1 VSRCKSGSRKFAV
14 VLTLAVSGLPMSGC
28 SNPADDKYQAQA
40 LPAGTPA
47 EAEAKPDAAPSP
59 EVAAAVPV
67 ALPEGAKKVQAVAAD
82 SKVEFTG
89 SKVTGSH
96 SGGFKAFTAEAVVD
110 PAKKALIDFSA
121 TIDMNSTWSD
131 NDRLTGHLKNQDFF
145 DVPKF
150 PTSTFATTKV
160 AAGGDAKLAG
170 SNTMITGNLTLHG
183 VTKQISFPAKVEVAE
198 TGAVKLDTEFAIN
211 RKDFGIVYGGKAD
224 DLIRDEVVIKLAV
237 KAQ

>member
-1 VSRCKSGSRKFAV
+1 MSRCKSGLRNFAAV
-14 VLTLAVSGLPMSGC
+14 VTLAVSGLPMSGC
-28 SNPADDKYQAQA
+28 SNPADDKFQAQA

-47 EAEAKPDAAPSP
+47 EVEAKPDAASP
-59 EVAAAVPV
+59 EVTGAVPV

-150 PTSTFATTKV
+150 PTSSFATTKV

-198 TGAVKLDTEFAIN
+198 SGAVKLDTEFAIN

-224 DLIRDEVVIKLAV
+224 DLIRDEVVIRLAV
-237 KAQ
+237 KAE

>member
-1 VSRCKSGSRKFAV
+1 MSRSRSGFGLTVSALPVFV
-14 VLTLAVSGLPMSGC
+14 VGLQLTGC
-28 SNPADDKYQAQA
+28 SNPADDKFQAQA
-40 LPAGTPA
+40 VTPG
-47 EAEAKPDAAPSP
+47 
-59 EVAAAVPV
+59 VAAEKEANTGISPAPASAETA
-67 ALPEGAKKVQAVAAD
+67 ALPEGAKKVQAVAAE
-82 SKVEFTG
+82 SKVDFIG

-96 SGGFKAFTAEAVVD
+96 SGGFKSFTAEAIVD
-110 PAKKALIDFSA
+110 PAKKTLLDFSA

-131 NDRLTGHLKNQDFF
+131 NDNLTGHLKNQDFF

-150 PTSTFATTKV
+150 PTSEFRTTKV

-183 VTKQISFPAKVEVAE
+183 VTKQIAFPAKVEVAE
-198 TGAVKLDTEFAIN
+198 SGAVKLESEFAIN

>member
-1 VSRCKSGSRKFAV
+1 MSRPQ
-14 VLTLAVSGLPMSGC
+14 SGLRNFSAVLALALSGVPITGC
-28 SNPADDKYQAQA
+28 SNPADDKFQAQA
-40 LPAGTPA
+40 LPAGAPA
-47 EAEAKPDAAPSP
+47 EVEAKPDALSP
-59 EVAAAVPV
+59 EVAGAVPV
-67 ALPEGAKKVQAVAAD
+67 TLPEGAKKVQAVAAE

-131 NDRLTGHLKNQDFF
+131 NERLTGHLKNQDFF

-224 DLIRDEVVIKLAV
+224 DLIRDEVVIRLAV

>member
-1 VSRCKSGSRKFAV
+1 MSRSRPDF
-14 VLTLAVSGLPMSGC
+14 GLPVAVMPVFLIGMQLTGC
-28 SNPADDKYQAQA
+28 SNPADDKFQAQA
-40 LPAGTPA
+40 VTPGVVA
-47 EAEAKPDAAPSP
+47 EKDTNTGISPVPTP
-59 EVAAAVPV
+59 EVAL

-82 SKVEFTG
+82 SKVDFIG

-96 SGGFKAFTAEAVVD
+96 SGGFKSFTAEAVVD
-110 PAKKALIDFSA
+110 PVKKTLLDFSA

-131 NDRLTGHLKNQDFF
+131 NDNLTGHLKNQDFF

-150 PTSTFATTKV
+150 PTSTFQTTKV
-160 AAGGDAKLAG
+160 AAGGDPKLAG
-170 SNTMITGNLTLHG
+170 SNFMITGNLTLHG
-183 VTKQISFPAKVEVAE
+183 VTKHIAFLAKVEVAE
-198 TGAVKLDTEFAIN
+198 SGAVKLDSEFAIN

>member
-1 VSRCKSGSRKFAV
+1 MSRSRPGFGLTVSAIPAFV
-14 VLTLAVSGLPMSGC
+14 VGLQLTGC
-28 SNPADDKYQAQA
+28 SNPADDKFQAQA
-40 LPAGTPA
+40 VTPGVVAEKEANTGISPVPAPA
-47 EAEAKPDAAPSP
+47 ETA
-59 EVAAAVPV
+59 
-67 ALPEGAKKVQAVAAD
+67 ALPEGAKKVQAVAAE
-82 SKVEFTG
+82 SKVDFIG

-96 SGGFKAFTAEAVVD
+96 SGGFKSFTAEAVVD
-110 PAKKALIDFSA
+110 PAKKTLLDFSA

-131 NDRLTGHLKNQDFF
+131 NDNLTGHLKNQDFF

-150 PTSTFATTKV
+150 PSSAFRTTKV

-183 VTKQISFPAKVEVAE
+183 VTKQIAFPAKVEVAE
-198 TGAVKLDTEFAIN
+198 SGAVKLESEFAIN

>member
-1 VSRCKSGSRKFAV
+1 MTRFRPRWGLHPAAV
-14 VLTLAVSGLPMSGC
+14 PIIVIGLQLTGC
-28 SNPADDKYQAQA
+28 SNPADDKFKAQA
-40 LPAGTPA
+40 VSPGVAAEKDANTGISPVPA
-47 EAEAKPDAAPSP
+47 P
-59 EVAAAVPV
+59 EVAL
-67 ALPEGAKKVQAVAAD
+67 ALPDGAKKVQAVAAD
-82 SKVEFTG
+82 SKVDFIG

-96 SGGFKAFTAEAVVD
+96 SGGFKSFTAEAVVD
-110 PAKKALIDFSA
+110 PAKKTLLDFTA

-131 NDRLTGHLKNQDFF
+131 NDNLTGHLKNQDFF

-150 PTSTFATTKV
+150 PTSSFQTTKV

-170 SNTMITGNLTLHG
+170 SNVMITGNLTLHG
-183 VTKQISFPAKVEVAE
+183 VTKQIAFPAKVEVAE
-198 TGAVKLDTEFAIN
+198 TGAVKLESEFAIN

>member
-1 VSRCKSGSRKFAV
+1 VSRSRTGLRNFAAV
-14 VLTLAVSGLPMSGC
+14 VTLVVSGLPMSGC
-28 SNPADDKYQAQA
+28 SNPADDKFQAQA

-47 EAEAKPDAAPSP
+47 EVEAKPDAPSP
-59 EVAAAVPV
+59 EVAGAVPV

-160 AAGGDAKLAG
+160 AAGGDVKLAG

-198 TGAVKLDTEFAIN
+198 SGVVKLDTEFAIN

-224 DLIRDEVVIKLAV
+224 DLIRDEVVIRLAV

>member
-1 VSRCKSGSRKFAV
+1 VSRSRTGLRNFAAV
-14 VLTLAVSGLPMSGC
+14 VTLVVSGLPMSGC
-28 SNPADDKYQAQA
+28 SNPADDKFQAQA

-47 EAEAKPDAAPSP
+47 EVEAKPDAPSP
-59 EVAAAVPV
+59 EVTGAVPV

-198 TGAVKLDTEFAIN
+198 SGVVKLDTEFAIN

-224 DLIRDEVVIKLAV
+224 DLIRDEVVIRLAV